1 MKRVALLLAAGAL
14 GAVASVGV
22 GHAAAADQAKADAAI
37 AVFEQRVTDAGFVD
51 TGPSET
57 SDTAGTTTGSS
68 DVLAEEPQS
77 FDACFGALAPLLDN
91 TSGDV
96 EGQTARAVSDNY
108 TFTAAPTT
116 AATTGVF
123 DMGPAQDMV
132 AAGVITVDDAH
143 TQLLDQFVSQLT
155 SPDTAACI
163 EGEIAETSAITM
175 PTIPELTGVSL
186 PDLSSMIPQID
197 VHATP
202 DLGVGDAS
210 GRLDLGISSN
220 MLGIPIDLDVSLLLA
235 RTGNSL
241 VYIAYSTGAEP
252 VSTLDPQAE
261 LQAVVDA
268 LA

>member
-1 MKRVALLLAAGAL
+1 M
-14 GAVASVGV
+14 
-22 GHAAAADQAKADAAI
+22 
-37 AVFEQRVTDAGFVD
+37 
-51 TGPSET
+51 
-57 SDTAGTTTGSS
+57 
-68 DVLAEEPQS
+68 LAEEPQS
-77 FDACFGALAPLLDN
+77 FDACFGALGPLLDN
-91 TSGDV
+91 TNGDV

-108 TFTAAPTT
+108 TFTASPTT
-116 AATTGVF
+116 ATTGVF
-123 DMGPAQDMV
+123 DMGPAQDQV

-143 TQLLDQFVSQLT
+143 AQLLDEFVSELS

-163 EGEIAETSAITM
+163 QGQIAETSTITV

-220 MLGIPIDLDVSLLLA
+220 VFGIPVDFDISLLLA

-241 VYIAYSTGAEP
+241 AYIAYSTGADP
-252 VSTLDPQAE
+252 VSDLDPQAE